1 MSEEVEQVKARVVSE
16 EVETHKHD
24 SVLQKKGSVKGE
36 LTSQL
41 EKYRSEMKD
50 LNEAFSELQD
60 SCRKNKE
67 DVERLR
73 EELQAEK
80 YVQAS
85 VNPRD

>member
-1 MSEEVEQVKARVVSE
+1 VVSE

-24 SVLQKKGSVKGE
+24 SVLEKKGNVKGE